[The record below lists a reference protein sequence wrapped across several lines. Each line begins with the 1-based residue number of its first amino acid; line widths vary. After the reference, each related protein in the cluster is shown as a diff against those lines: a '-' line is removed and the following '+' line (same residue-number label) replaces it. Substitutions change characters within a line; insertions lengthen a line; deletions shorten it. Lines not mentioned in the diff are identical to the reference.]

1 MVMLPWV
8 PSGPRMTVALRQH
21 PREGQATDFPAASL
35 ADTQAPHDL
44 GVIGLSSEADE
55 KTWSF
60 QRMVVAAS
68 LVSAALWLGI
78 GALVVKAL
86 S

>member
-1 MVMLPWV
+1 
-8 PSGPRMTVALRQH
+8 MTVALRQY
-21 PREGQATDFPAASL
+21 PREGQAADFPAASSV
-35 ADTQAPHDL
+35 DTQAPHDL
-44 GVIGLSSEADE
+44 GVIDLSSEADE

-60 QRMVVAAS
+60 QRMVVVAS
-68 LVSAALWLGI
+68 AVSAALWLGI

>member
-1 MVMLPWV
+1 
-8 PSGPRMTVALRQH
+8 MTVAFRQH
-21 PREGQATDFPAASL
+21 PREGQAADFSAASL
-35 ADTQAPHDL
+35 ADSQAPHDL
-44 GVIGLSSEADE
+44 GVIDLSSEADE

-60 QRMVVAAS
+60 QRLVVVAS
-68 LVSAALWLGI
+68 VVSAALWLGI